1 MIHITPSSRQPIR
14 HAWTMD
20 RLIHERS
27 ILLGM
32 AIDNTTA
39 STYTS
44 ATNSY
49 LAFCKLHNLP
59 IDPTSETLSYYITFQ
74 SSHINPKSVASYLA
88 GICNN
93 LEPFFPDIRANRAAA
108 LVKRTLKGA
117 LRRHGQPIK
126 RKAPLTTV
134 ILQSIATSLNE
145 SREHDDML
153 FLSMLNTGFP
163 GLLRLGE
170 MTVSDNPTLRDF
182 RKVVLRN
189 SLTWVGEDYEFTLP
203 AHKADTTFEGNRV
216 HVAQI
221 IGAPN
226 PQPIMKRYLSSRDIL
241 FPLHPQ
247 LWLRDSDLT
256 DSCVVPAP
264 SSPILPTRNSGSIHT
279 CGWCDRARGSWRAC
293 RSYQRSW
300 SLVIQRVRKIY
311 TKKRYSAPCTYPRPR
326 TPLLSKLTSLHLFF
340 YLFCAFTWTVLV
352 QISRFPSSFI
362 LIFFM
367 IQI

>member
-1 MIHITPSSRQPIR
+1 MIRITPSSKQPIR

-39 STYTS
+39 TTYTS

-49 LAFCKLHNLP
+49 LAFCKLHNLA
-59 IDPTSETLSYYITFQ
+59 IDPTPETLSYYITFQ

-93 LEPFFPDIRANRAAA
+93 LEPFFPDIRCNRASA

-117 LRRHGQPIK
+117 LRRHGQPTK
-126 RKAPLTTV
+126 RKAPLTTA
-134 ILQSIATSLNE
+134 ILQSIFAALNR

-153 FLSMLNTGFP
+153 FLCMLNTGFP

-170 MTVSDNPTLRDF
+170 MTVSDNPKLRDF
-182 RKVVLRN
+182 RKIIRRN
-189 SLTWVGEDYEFTLP
+189 SLTWVGEDYQFLLP

-216 HVAQI
+216 HIAQI

-226 PQPIMKRYLSSRDIL
+226 PRPIMQRYLCSRDRL

-247 LWLRDSDLT
+247 LWLRDDGTS
-256 DSCVVPAP
+256 
-264 SSPILPTRNSGSIHT
+264 PTRSWFLHRLRQYCSPEIAGQSI
-279 CGWCDRARGSWRAC
+279 RAGGATALAEGGAPAELIRGAGRWSSSAFERYIRKNIIVLHALILGRA
-293 RSYQRSW
+293 
-300 SLVIQRVRKIY
+300 LH
-311 TKKRYSAPCTYPRPR
+311 YSQT
-326 TPLLSKLTSLHLFF
+326 
-340 YLFCAFTWTVLV
+340 
-352 QISRFPSSFI
+352 
-362 LIFFM
+362 
-367 IQI
+367 

>member
-14 HAWTMD
+14 QAWTMD

-59 IDPTSETLSYYITFQ
+59 IDPTPETLSYYITFQ
-74 SSHINPKSVASYLA
+74 STHINPKSVASYLA

-117 LRRHGQPIK
+117 LRRHGQPTK

-134 ILQSIATSLNE
+134 ILQTIATSLNE

-170 MTVSDNPTLRDF
+170 MTVSDNPALRDF

-216 HVAQI
+216 HIAQI

-226 PQPIMKRYLSSRDIL
+226 PQPIMKRYLSSRDML

-247 LWLRDSDLT
+247 LWLRDNGTS
-256 DSCVVPAP
+256 
-264 SSPILPTRNSGSIHT
+264 PTRAWFLHRLRQYCPPEIAGQSI
-279 CGWCDRARGSWRAC
+279 RAGGATALAEAGAPVDLIRGAGRWSSNAFERYIRRNVIVLHALILGRA
-293 RSYQRSW
+293 
-300 SLVIQRVRKIY
+300 LH
-311 TKKRYSAPCTYPRPR
+311 YS
-326 TPLLSKLTSLHLFF
+326 
-340 YLFCAFTWTVLV
+340 
-352 QISRFPSSFI
+352 QN
-362 LIFFM
+362 
-367 IQI
+367 